1 MIPVYSVSKPFLAQ
15 AVLELGVPLQRHIG
29 AVLPALPAVYASR
42 SIESLLNHTSGLGDY
57 AQLPAYRSAV
67 AAGERAW
74 ERDRLLE
81 LCSDVSHNNA
91 GFHYSNIGFLLLRML
106 VEQHTNSSF
115 FTALSQL
122 VFNPLGITGFSQW
135 ESPADVLPGYDP
147 RWVYSGTFVAAPEAI
162 APAMAKLTQHRASTI
177 GLCAGWV
184 PVSHT
189 GTGFDAPGYNF
200 GFMTD
205 GGSESE
211 QPLRVGHGGSGP
223 GFGLMAL
230 VDVPT
235 GRSAVEYSGEDFD
248 QRSAIGRLRRT
259 LGGH

>member
-1 MIPVYSVSKPFLAQ
+1 MIPVYSISKPFLAQ
-15 AVLELGVPLQRHIG
+15 AVLELDIPLQQQIG
-29 AVLPALPAVYASR
+29 AMLPALPAVYASR

-57 AQLPAYRSAV
+57 TQLPEYRSAV
-67 AAGERAW
+67 VAGQPAW
-74 ERDRLLE
+74 ERDTLLA
-81 LCSDVSHNNA
+81 LCGDAPHNHV

-106 VEQHTNSSF
+106 VEQQTSSSF

-122 VFNPLGITGFSQW
+122 VLDPLGITGFIEW
-135 ESPADVLPGYDP
+135 ELPTAVVPGYDP
-147 RWVYSGTFVAAPEAI
+147 RWVYSGTLVAAPEAI
-162 APAMAKLTQHRASTI
+162 APAMAKLTEHRASTI
-177 GLCAGWV
+177 GLSTGWV
-184 PVSHT
+184 PVSHA

-230 VDVPT
+230 VDVRT

-248 QRSAIGRLRRT
+248 QALTIARMRRT
-259 LGGH
+259 LDG